1 MKRRSQ
7 PKRVSLTLDQPKLD
21 ILKELA
27 DIGGQTMSAYVEH
40 MLWCVVHTAIA
51 RADFP
56 MEAKREDGVPCFVPL
71 PNMSK
76 EQRAELFRLADLAY

>member
-7 PKRVSLTLDQPKLD
+7 PKRVSLTLDKPKLD

-27 DIGGQTMSAYVEH
+27 DIGGQTMSSYVEH

-51 RADFP
+51 KATLEVKGENDAP
-56 MEAKREDGVPCFVPL
+56 YFVPL